1 MVSGIILKYVT
12 FIYLLSFILYFL
24 RLILKKER
32 LGLITTPVTWLG
44 FLGHTTAFI
53 MRWIESYWLNIGHA
67 PLTNRYESFIFFS
80 WTIVL
85 LYIFI
90 EWRTRNKSI
99 GVFVMPLAFLGM
111 AYVSLSPDN
120 TIEPLLP
127 ALKSN
132 WLTVHVFTCFL
143 GYAAFAVAFGLSI
156 MYLLKKSSSASKPQ
170 SVLNQIPALEVLDEL
185 TYQMLL
191 IGFVFLTI
199 GILTGAVWAQTVWGR
214 YWGWDPKEIWS
225 LITWVV
231 YAGLLHLRLLI
242 RDWHGSRMAVLSI
255 IGFVC
260 VLFTFLGVN
269 FLMSGLHSYG

>member
-1 MVSGIILKYVT
+1 MVSNSILKYIT
-12 FIYLLSFILYFL
+12 FIYLLSFVFYLL
-24 RLILKKER
+24 NMVLKKHR
-32 LGLITTPVTWLG
+32 LGLMATLATWLG
-44 FLGHTTAFI
+44 FFGHTAAFI
-53 MRWIESYWLNIGHA
+53 MRWIESYWLGFGHA

-80 WTIVL
+80 WTIAL
-85 LYIFI
+85 IYLIM

-99 GVFVMPLAFLGM
+99 GVFVLPLAFLGM

-143 GYAAFAVAFGLSI
+143 GYAAFAVAFGLSL
-156 MYLLKKSSSASKPQ
+156 MFLLKKSSSVSEPK
-170 SVLNQIPALEVLDEL
+170 SVFNQIPALEVLDEL
-185 TYQMLL
+185 TYQMLI

-231 YAGLLHLRLLI
+231 YAVLLHLRLLVPG
-242 RDWHGSRMAVLSI
+242 WHGARMAVLCI

-269 FLMSGLHSYG
+269 FLLSGLHSYG